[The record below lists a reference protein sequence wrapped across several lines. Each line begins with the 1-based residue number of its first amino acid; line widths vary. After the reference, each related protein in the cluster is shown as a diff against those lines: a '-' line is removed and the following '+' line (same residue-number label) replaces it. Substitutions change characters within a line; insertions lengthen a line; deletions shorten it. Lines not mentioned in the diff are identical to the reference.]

1 MRTKKLFFSVLALA
15 GMLFANSCTQEDIV
29 GGVSGDFV
37 SATFT
42 LSTADGLATRTA
54 IGDGTT
60 VDEVACAVY
69 DANGNEL
76 KDLRQYVKVKG
87 RTATYS
93 IRLAKGLN
101 YRVAFFAYNKA
112 AAAYDVTDLKNIVVN
127 PGQLS
132 NLESRDAFTGYYD
145 VKKGET
151 MNTITTTV
159 DLRRPFAQLNL
170 GIDATELK
178 AAADAGAVVEKS
190 YIKVSNV
197 YNAFSAYDNAVV
209 ATDAA
214 EEMEFAMN
222 TIPAEALT
230 VGEATYTYLAMNY
243 LLVGDENAEKS
254 LTDVTFVWEDENGV
268 KNDPAISFINIP
280 VQRNYRTNITGRL
293 LTSPADFTI
302 TIDAAFKGEHPG
314 ESEKTALEMAASVGG
329 KYTLTEDI
337 VLDNTLNITNDLIL
351 DLNGKT
357 ITAAFNDGAVINNGK
372 NLTIVGGTIENTAT
386 NGAAVITNS
395 GKLVLKDVA
404 ITGAPIGTEGYP
416 SYAVVTSGGELT
428 VEEGTTISSDRGVIH
443 MSNGANVTINGGN
456 FEVTDAVGS
465 RTLTAHVIYAYGY
478 SSKLTINGG
487 NFAQNIANGGGTS
500 VICPA
505 GATIKVYGGNFYH
518 VPVSDGQSGCFQNY
532 MGYGAPVDVYGGT
545 YNDATVTKSGNL
557 AEGYVASAND
567 NGTYTVVPGVKLD
580 NNADFETAINNAA
593 PGSTIVLPD
602 NITKEVT
609 VGELKDVTIE
619 GSENTSMRFVTNAD
633 SKIENVT
640 IKNIDFGFTTDTGQA
655 GACVV
660 INKDA
665 EINNLV
671 LDNITFVG
679 DGNKNSYGI
688 TGQNST
694 ASIIVKNCNFTNL
707 GYAIQTISGGGY
719 GSLIVEECTF
729 DNIKSWAIM
738 PQYGYNGDL
747 TINDCTFKN
756 SGGGLVKTGA
766 FNGTFTFTN
775 NTITSCTG
783 HDGKDSEWFNVNA
796 SAATKVIDG
805 NTKDGATWTPGEAN
819 GLK

>member
-29 GGVSGDFV
+29 GEASGDFV

-76 KDLRQYVKVKG
+76 EDLRQYVKVEG

-112 AAAYDVTDLKNIVVN
+112 AAAYDVTDLKNIVVR
-127 PGQLS
+127 PRQLS

-159 DLRRPFAQLNL
+159 DLCRPFAQLNL

-178 AAADAGAVVEKS
+178 AAADAGAVVKKS

-395 GKLVLKDVA
+395 GKLVLKDVT
-404 ITGAPIGTEGYP
+404 INGAPIGTEGYP
-416 SYAVVTSGGELT
+416 SYAVYSSGELT
-428 VEEGTTISSDRGVIH
+428 IEEGTTISSDRGCLKLGEDGKTV
-443 MSNGANVTINGGN
+443 INGGTFTN
-456 FEVTDAVGS
+456 KDISS
-465 RTLTAHVIYAYGY
+465 RTLTSHVVDVESDG
-478 SSKLTINGG
+478 KNQLTINGG
-487 NFAQNIANGGGTS
+487 TFQHLFTKTSGGV
-500 VICPA
+500 VICNR
-505 GATIKVYGGNFYH
+505 TKETVYVNGGNFSGGNYYGNNNL
-518 VPVSDGQSGCFQNY
+518 SD
-532 MGYGAPVDVYGGT
+532 YGYGGT
-545 YNDATVTKSGNL
+545 FTVTGGTYSAQPAAKYI
-557 AEGYVASAND
+557 ATGYVASAND

-619 GSENTSMRFVTNAD
+619 GSKNTSMRFVTNAD

-640 IKNIDFGFTTDTGQA
+640 IKNIDFGFTTGSGQK

-660 INKDA
+660 IDKDA

-694 ASIIVKNCNFTNL
+694 ASIIVKNCNFSNL

-719 GSLIVEECTF
+719 ESLIVEKCTF
-729 DNIKSWAIM
+729 DNIISWAIL

-747 TINDCTFKN
+747 TINDCTFEN
-756 SGGGLVKTGA
+756 SKGGLVKTGA

-775 NTITSCTG
+775 NTITNCTG
-783 HDGKDSEWFNVNA
+783 HDGEDSKWFDVKA
-796 SAATKVIDG
+796 SADTNVING
-805 NTKDGATWTPGEAN
+805 NTKDGAAWTPGEAN

>member
-29 GGVSGDFV
+29 GEASGDFV

-42 LSTADGLATRTA
+42 LSTADGLATRAA

-76 KDLRQYVKVKG
+76 EDLRQYVKVEG

-112 AAAYDVTDLKNIVVN
+112 AAAYDVTDLKNIVVK

-159 DLRRPFAQLNL
+159 DLCRPFAQLNL

-178 AAADAGAVVEKS
+178 AAADAGAVVKKS

-268 KNDPAISFINIP
+268 KNDPAISFFNIP

-357 ITAAFNDGAVINNGK
+357 ISGTFSDKENESVIKNTGK
-372 NLTIVGGTIENTAT
+372 LTLIGGEIKNIAS

-395 GKLVLKDVA
+395 GQLVLKGVT
-404 ITGAPIGTEGYP
+404 INGAPIGTEGYP
-416 SYAVVTSGGELT
+416 SYAVYSSGELT
-428 VEEGTTISSDRGVIH
+428 IEEGTTISSDRGCLKLGEDGKTV
-443 MSNGANVTINGGN
+443 INGGTFTN
-456 FEVTDAVGS
+456 KDIS
-465 RTLTAHVIYAYGY
+465 PRTLTSHVVDVESDG
-478 SSKLTINGG
+478 KNQLTINGG
-487 NFAQNIANGGGTS
+487 TFQHLFTKTSGGV
-500 VICPA
+500 VICNR
-505 GATIKVYGGNFYH
+505 TKETVYVNGGNFSGGNYYGNNNL
-518 VPVSDGQSGCFQNY
+518 SD
-532 MGYGAPVDVYGGT
+532 YGYGGT
-545 YNDATVTKSGNL
+545 FTVTGGTYSAQPAAKYI
-557 AEGYVASAND
+557 ATGYVASAND

-619 GSENTSMRFVTNAD
+619 GSKNTSMRFVTNAD

-640 IKNIDFGFTTDTGQA
+640 IKNIDFGFTTGSGQK

-660 INKDA
+660 IDKDA

-694 ASIIVKNCNFTNL
+694 ASIIVKNCNFSNL

-719 GSLIVEECTF
+719 ESLIVEKCTF
-729 DNIKSWAIM
+729 DNIISWAIL

-756 SGGGLVKTGA
+756 SNGGLVKTGA
-766 FNGTFTFTN
+766 FTGTFTFTN
-775 NTITSCTG
+775 NTITNCTG
-783 HDGKDSEWFNVNA
+783 HDGEDSKWFDVKA
-796 SAATKVIDG
+796 SADTNVING
-805 NTKDGATWTPGEAN
+805 NTKDGAAWTPGEAN